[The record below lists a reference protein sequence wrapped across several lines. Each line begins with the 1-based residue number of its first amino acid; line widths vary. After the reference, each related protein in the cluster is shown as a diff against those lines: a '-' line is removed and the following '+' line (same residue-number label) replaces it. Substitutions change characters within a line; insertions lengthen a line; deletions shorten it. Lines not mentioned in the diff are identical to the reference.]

1 MANKSFKEK
10 IQDFLSDRKKLTL
23 LLLLLG
29 GGGVVTTSV
38 ALLASNPA
46 SSQPAGSSQVSGSSG
61 ITTSNPGSS
70 APLTSLDGELPDLNF
85 DNAEIQFDGDVGLNF
100 GFDRTWGSF
109 YNQNYLYQVGVN
121 FFDGVE
127 VTQNNWE
134 DVYLGIVAFNFETNE
149 IDFEYTLDPGQ
160 TYIDAVVADTVQP
173 ISVNSFSGVEIYGN
187 RLYFLLNNYVGQ
199 NSDIELGG
207 DYVIINDY
215 LKANFGDITNEYYN
229 VFVSFDLAQPSS
241 YRVEFAIE
249 RNFGSSINSFTFLN
263 NELHLLASS
272 RNLINSRVDAS
283 LDFINTFTLPNDI
296 EAEEF
301 FVSYT
306 IHPINSNLTFANQR
320 YETFFYA
327 SSTDIVFYIQNAR
340 FTPVSE
346 GLIYT
351 YFDESGNP
359 FISLNFY
366 ILESTQ
372 TTFANLEERIGKLT
386 GISGVSSSDLDEIKS
401 SLTTFY
407 TSSMDETYVS
417 ESTRVYV
424 QANITGLFSLT
435 NNAFSF
441 NFLSNAWFNHNY
453 TDVDNYAYQANYYSS
468 LVKIDTTYLITQTL
482 QRFTYKVNFFYGMI
496 YDNEG
501 TELLDHSST
510 VARFDSVA
518 NTKTPLTLAVND
530 LYSISGLYP
539 RDGGYYLSATLVE
552 SDTNGIEGL
561 AAGLFVLDENFAVE
575 SSLVFD
581 GSRSDIGNIM
591 SINSRGQLIW
601 IIYSSSTDGD
611 FAGALASNALGEYK
625 QYAVYF

>member
-1 MANKSFKEK
+1 MANRSFKEK

-38 ALLASNPA
+38 ALLASNPT
-46 SSQPAGSSQVSGSSG
+46 SSGTTGLSQVSGSSG
-61 ITTSNPGSS
+61 ITTSNAGSS
-70 APLTSLDGELPDLNF
+70 TPLTSLDGELPDLNF
-85 DNAEIQFDGDVGLNF
+85 DNAEIQFDGDVGLSF
-100 GFDRTWGSF
+100 GFDRIWSTY
-109 YNQNYLYQVGVN
+109 YNENYLYQVGIT
-121 FFDGVE
+121 FFDDVE

-134 DVYLGIVAFNFETNE
+134 DAYSGIIAFNFETNE
-149 IDFEYTLDPGQ
+149 IDFEYRLDPGQ
-160 TYIDAVVADTVQP
+160 TYIDAVLADTVQP
-173 ISVNSFSGVEIYGN
+173 IGVNSFTGIEIYQN
-187 RLYFLLNNYVGQ
+187 RLYALFNNYIGK
-199 NSDIELGG
+199 NNDIELGG
-207 DYVIINDY
+207 DFVIINDY
-215 LKANFGDITNEYYN
+215 LKAAFGDITNEYYN
-229 VFVSFDLAQPSS
+229 VFISFDLAQPGS
-241 YRVEFAIE
+241 YRVEFAVE
-249 RNFGSSINSFTFLN
+249 RTNVASINSFTFLN
-263 NELHLLASS
+263 DELHLLASS
-272 RNLINSRVDAS
+272 RNRINDRVDAT

-296 EAEEF
+296 EADEL

-306 IHPINSNLTFANQR
+306 IHPINANLTFANQR

-327 SSTDIVFYIQNAR
+327 SSTDIVFYIQYAR
-340 FTPVSE
+340 FTSVSE

-351 YFDESGNP
+351 YFDETGNP
-359 FISLNFY
+359 FITLNLY

-372 TTFANLEERIGKLT
+372 TTFTNLEERVGKLT

-401 SLTTFY
+401 SVTTFY
-407 TSSMDETYVS
+407 TSAFDETYVN
-417 ESTRVYV
+417 ESTRIFV

-435 NNAFSF
+435 NDAFRFTFHSY
-441 NFLSNAWFNHNY
+441 SWFNHNY
-453 TDVDNYAYQANYYSS
+453 TNVDNYAYQTNYYSS
-468 LVKIDTTYLITQTL
+468 LVKMDTTYLITQTL
-482 QRFTYKVNFFYGMI
+482 QRFTYKINFFYGMI

-501 TELLDHSST
+501 TELLEHAST
-510 VARFDSVA
+510 LTRFDSVA

-581 GSRSDIGNIM
+581 GSRSDLGNIM